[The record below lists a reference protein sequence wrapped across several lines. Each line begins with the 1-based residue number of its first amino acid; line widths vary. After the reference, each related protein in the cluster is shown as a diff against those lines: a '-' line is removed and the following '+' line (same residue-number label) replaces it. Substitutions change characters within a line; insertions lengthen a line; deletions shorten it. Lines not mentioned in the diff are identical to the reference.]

1 MTILSNIYMEWIV
14 ILGLSFELMTFSVMN
29 DEITLTRSQNDIKN
43 FPYSLN
49 KESCLILD
57 FKTSENNN
65 LVKKLLI
72 LPWQDLYANDQKN
85 DQLPKFPGYELLTV
99 TEHAIVFNKILLNPI
114 PGENELTKQLDQCIS
129 KIVNKQ
135 ENSKLLQHK
144 TGITICNGLQVIKEK
159 TYTHHMELD
168 ISIPGSKMEK
178 LDELKNYAPGKM
190 ILLRLVPEDGSVKEQ
205 WIQPQKAAYPVCI
218 DKKKEEI
225 TLAIKKGFQNCIHKP
240 TVENKNVQAK
250 KTMKKICQLLDQ
262 EDCAPGTKEY
272 INGYLSAIFLLNMEK
287 QNPYEDPFPGYQPKT
302 TPDLATD
309 YMPSLHKIFE
319 ELPKPTI
326 ENLNVL
332 IQQFKEYRKK
342 TNEHP
347 GEWIDGNQ
355 LLGANEKE
363 YKPSQEELVLNEL
376 GKRVKTILETYNKNE
391 IKDHLKDL
399 YPKGM
404 ELHYQ
409 QFTFVHYDVMGSG
422 RFFYI
427 DNIEEVK
434 LKIP

>member
-29 DEITLTRSQNDIKN
+29 DKITLTRSQNDIKD
-43 FPYSLN
+43 FPYKLN

-57 FKTSENNN
+57 FRTSGNKT

-72 LPWQDLYANDQKN
+72 LPWQDLYAKNQEN
-85 DQLPKFPGYELLTV
+85 DQL
-99 TEHAIVFNKILLNPI
+99 
-114 PGENELTKQLDQCIS
+114 
-129 KIVNKQ
+129 
-135 ENSKLLQHK
+135 
-144 TGITICNGLQVIKEK
+144 
-159 TYTHHMELD
+159 
-168 ISIPGSKMEK
+168 
-178 LDELKNYAPGKM
+178 LK
-190 ILLRLVPEDGSVKEQ
+190 
-205 WIQPQKAAYPVCI
+205 
-218 DKKKEEI
+218 
-225 TLAIKKGFQNCIHKP
+225 
-240 TVENKNVQAK
+240 
-250 KTMKKICQLLDQ
+250 
-262 EDCAPGTKEY
+262 
-272 INGYLSAIFLLNMEK
+272 
-287 QNPYEDPFPGYQPKT
+287 FPGYQPKT

-309 YMPSLHKIFE
+309 YMPSLHKAFE

-347 GEWIDGNQ
+347 GEWIDGNP
-355 LLGANEKE
+355 LLGAKKKE
-363 YKPSQEELVLNEL
+363 YKPSQEELLLNEL
-376 GKRVKTILETYNKNE
+376 GQRVKTILETYNKNE

-409 QFTFVHYDVMGSG
+409 QFTFIHYDVMGSG

-427 DNIEEVK
+427 DNIQEVK